1 MPIGDRK
8 SNTISGERRW
18 RSCCSGTHPKKS
30 RASERPA
37 LPPDQ
42 SQIKLATGLGGD
54 TIMAKSNLSG
64 MTVQSLLDLRKRVD
78 ERLSVYRLELQEQ
91 LTRLDGV
98 GSPSDKRKS
107 ALKGRK
113 VAPKYRG
120 PNGETWSG
128 RGNRP
133 RWLVAA
139 LKGGKKLDRFLI
151 R

>member
-1 MPIGDRK
+1 
-8 SNTISGERRW
+8 
-18 RSCCSGTHPKKS
+18 
-30 RASERPA
+30 
-37 LPPDQ
+37 
-42 SQIKLATGLGGD
+42 
-54 TIMAKSNLSG
+54 MARSNLSG
-64 MTVQSLLDLRKRVD
+64 MTVQSLLDLRNRVD
-78 ERLSVYRLELQEQ
+78 ERLSAYRLELQGQ

-98 GSPSDKRKS
+98 NSQGIKSRGANRKS
-107 ALKGRK
+107 ALKGKK

-139 LKGGKKLDRFLI
+139 LKGGKKLDLFLI